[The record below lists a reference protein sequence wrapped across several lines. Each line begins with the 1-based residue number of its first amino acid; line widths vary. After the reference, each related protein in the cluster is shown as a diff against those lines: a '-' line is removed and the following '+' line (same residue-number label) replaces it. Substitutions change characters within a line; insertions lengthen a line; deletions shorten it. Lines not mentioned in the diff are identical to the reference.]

1 MSSETKS
8 AAPRSARGAAS
19 GRGERLATLGTLV
32 SAILASSCC
41 CVPLLLLGLGL
52 LGVSTAGLARTM
64 KVGLESYR
72 PAFTVVTFAFLG
84 LAFYFTYRPRRAA
97 SAKGGAED
105 C

>member
-1 MSSETKS
+1 MSSEMKP
-8 AAPRSARGAAS
+8 AAPSTARGAAS
-19 GRGERLATLGTLV
+19 SRGERIATLGTVV

-41 CVPLLLLGLGL
+41 WVPLLLLGLGL
-52 LGVSTAGLARTM
+52 LGVSTGGLARTM
-64 KVGLESYR
+64 KVGLETYR

-97 SAKGGAED
+97 TAEGRAED